1 MKKALELARKGA
13 GKVNPNPM
21 VGAVIV
27 KDDEII
33 GEGFHE
39 FYGGPHAEVN
49 ALSSAVESVEGST
62 VYVTLEPCHHYGK
75 TPPCVDALIRNK
87 VARVVI
93 GQKDPNPLVA
103 GKSISKLLE
112 HGIEVEVGILEEEC
126 KKLNEV
132 FNKFIVT
139 KEPFIVLKSAISL
152 DGKIATHTG
161 ESKWITGK
169 EAREEVQELRN
180 SLSGIMVGV
189 DTVIMDN
196 PLLTCRIPNGRNP
209 KRIIVDSNL
218 RIPLDSKVLEVNED
232 SHCIIATTQKA
243 PKEKVDIL
251 RNSGVEVIILP
262 ENDGKVSLKNLV
274 VELGRKNIDGIL
286 LEGGGTLNYSALK
299 EGIIDKVQY
308 YISPKII
315 GGKDAKTSVEGDGV
329 NRIEECFRLNEV
341 TTKVIGE
348 DILVEGYIKE
358 GGY

>member
-1 MKKALELARKGA
+1 MDVFYMRKALELARKGV
-13 GKVNPNPM
+13 GKVNPNPL
-21 VGAVIV
+21 VGAIIV
-27 KDDEII
+27 KDNKII
-33 GEGFHE
+33 GQGYHE

-75 TPPCVDALIRNK
+75 TPPCVDALIKNK
-87 VARVVI
+87 VAKVVI

-103 GKSISKLLE
+103 GKSINKLLE

-139 KEPFIVLKSAISL
+139 KKPFVVLKSAISL

-161 ESKWITGK
+161 ESKWITGE

-196 PLLTCRIPNGRNP
+196 PLLTCRMANGRNP
-209 KRIIVDSNL
+209 KRIIVDSRL
-218 RIPLDSKVLEVNED
+218 RIPLDSKVLVVNED
-232 SHCIIATTQKA
+232 SNCIIATTQKA

-251 RNSGVEVIILP
+251 RNKGIEVIILP
-262 ENDGKVSLKNLV
+262 EKDGKVNLKDLV
-274 VELGRKNIDGIL
+274 VELGKKNIDGIL
-286 LEGGGTLNYSALK
+286 LEGGGTLNFSALK
-299 EGIIDKVQY
+299 EGIVDKVQY

-315 GGKDAKTSVEGDGV
+315 GGRDAKTSVEGEGV
-329 NRIEECFRLNEV
+329 NKIEECFRLNKV
-341 TTKVIGE
+341 TTRIVGE
-348 DILVEGYIKE
+348 DILVEGYI
-358 GGY
+358 

>member
-1 MKKALELARKGA
+1 MKKALELAIKGA

-103 GKSISKLLE
+103 GKSINKLLE

-132 FNKFIVT
+132 FNKYIVT
-139 KEPFIVLKSAISL
+139 KKPFIVLKSAISL

-161 ESKWITGK
+161 ESKWITGE
-169 EAREEVQELRN
+169 EAREEVQVLRN

-189 DTVIMDN
+189 DTVIIDN
-196 PLLTCRIPNGRNP
+196 PQLTCRIPNGRNP

-218 RIPLDSKVLEVNED
+218 RIPLDSKVLEINEN

-251 RNSGVEVIILP
+251 RNKGIEVIVLP
-262 ENDGKVSLKNLV
+262 EKDAKVSLKELV

-315 GGKDAKTSVEGDGV
+315 GGRDAKTSVEGEGV
-329 NRIEECFRLNEV
+329 NSIDECFRLNEV
-341 TTKVIGE
+341 TTKVVGE